1 MATYVNDLRLK
12 EIATGDESG
21 TWGASTNTNLELI
34 AEAFS
39 FGTEAIT
46 TNADTHTT
54 TIADGSTDPGRSLF
68 LKYTGT
74 LDSACTI
81 TIGPNTVS
89 KLWLIE
95 NATSGGFSIIIKQGS
110 GATVTVPNGQTKAI
124 YSDGA
129 GSGGAMVDAFTDL
142 SVPSLFVSG
151 DLDVDGTTNLD
162 VVDIDGAV
170 DMASTLT
177 VGGATRINADFSVSA
192 ASGEDRFAI
201 LPQSAGS
208 GTILFSGNSDL
219 SAYEPLVVDFENLNL
234 RTSGT
239 ARFTITASDTV
250 INDNSND
257 HDFRVESDNNTN
269 MLFVDAGNDR
279 VGVGASTVDE
289 ILHVEKASGTTLVKT
304 EVAAGSVVGFEIQK
318 TGATTSNWRIVDGQV
333 ANGQFEIFDVTNS
346 RSILNADSSEIVI
359 NDTSA
364 NLDFRVESDNN
375 ANLFTVDAGNDHIN
389 IGQNVDYG
397 GTVNIANG
405 DNTAQL
411 VLVSTDTDASEGPIL
426 SLYRASASSAADD
439 DITGVVK
446 FQALNDANQATT
458 YAKFLSFIRDASDGS
473 EDGTL
478 QINHIVAG
486 TERVALEFDND
497 EYVFNNAGIDIDFRV
512 ESNGNANML
521 FVDASTDRV
530 GIGTSGPAAPLSI
543 EGSSTGEFDAL
554 ILRNSNAASSGQSAA
569 MIFEASSGTSG
580 DEAASVAKISGL
592 RTGSGATGDLLFHTT
607 SSGTSSE
614 AMRIT
619 STGVLQMAGTGT
631 DNDSNAITFVNG
643 ACAIARDA
651 NDLEIH
657 AFDNL
662 IFGVSNT
669 SYPTSTERMR
679 IQSDGKIR
687 LGNSSDHAMV
697 DVTGSNTAIQLIDNN
712 QSNPPT
718 IRGNGPNFTIENG
731 GHELFK
737 ISSTTEVVVNEAGQ
751 DTNFRVE
758 SNDNTHMLYVDA
770 GSNFVGINASSPNSP
785 LHVQTSH
792 TQTNVTLANTNST
805 LNIANSGSGDGVF
818 NSIKFSGNQQDM
830 YIMSINDSTQRDRR
844 LGFFVGS
851 VAGDSTGDQHLS
863 ITGAGALVTS
873 ADNAVSKVTL
883 TGSKSS
889 ISDNVATSFAK
900 LIANNNE
907 IHGHLVLK
915 YNLESP
921 GQNIGVG
928 QMTFRVFYNGG
939 TTLLDSISSST
950 TVFTPTITGTGSG
963 SEFTLKVQMDTAT
976 STYDFEYSL
985 EFLSHNT
992 NVAVANME
1000 EV

>member
-1 MATYVNDLRLK
+1 M
-12 EIATGDESG
+12 
-21 TWGASTNTNLELI
+21 
-34 AEAFS
+34 
-39 FGTEAIT
+39 
-46 TNADTHTT
+46 
-54 TIADGSTDPGRSLF
+54 
-68 LKYTGT
+68 
-74 LDSACTI
+74 
-81 TIGPNTVS
+81 
-89 KLWLIE
+89 
-95 NATSGGFSIIIKQGS
+95 
-110 GATVTVPNGQTKAI
+110 
-124 YSDGA
+124 
-129 GSGGAMVDAFTDL
+129 DAFTDL

-151 DLDVDGTTNLD
+151 DLDVDGSTNLD

-830 YIMSINDSTQRDRR
+830 YIMSINDNTQRDRR

-863 ITGAGALVTS
+863 ITGSGALVTS
-873 ADNAVSKVTL
+873 ADNAVSTVTL

>member
-1 MATYVNDLRLK
+1 M
-12 EIATGDESG
+12 
-21 TWGASTNTNLELI
+21 
-34 AEAFS
+34 
-39 FGTEAIT
+39 
-46 TNADTHTT
+46 
-54 TIADGSTDPGRSLF
+54 
-68 LKYTGT
+68 
-74 LDSACTI
+74 
-81 TIGPNTVS
+81 
-89 KLWLIE
+89 
-95 NATSGGFSIIIKQGS
+95 
-110 GATVTVPNGQTKAI
+110 
-124 YSDGA
+124 
-129 GSGGAMVDAFTDL
+129 DAFTDL

-446 FQALNDANQATT
+446 FQALNDANQAIT

-770 GSNFVGINASSPNSP
+770 GSNFVGINTSSPNTP

-830 YIMSINDSTQRDRR
+830 YIMSINDNTQRDRR

-863 ITGAGALVTS
+863 ITGSGALVTS
-873 ADNAVSKVTL
+873 ADNAVSTVTL

>member
-446 FQALNDANQATT
+446 FQALNDANQAIT

-830 YIMSINDSTQRDRR
+830 YIMSINDNTQRDRR

-863 ITGAGALVTS
+863 ITGSGALVTS
-873 ADNAVSKVTL
+873 ADNAVSTVTL